1 MENQEV
7 EVPSN
12 FLGKGNEMNED
23 IRIFLVDGHE
33 LVRHGLRHML
43 EAEED
48 MMVLGDCADAEEALI
63 ETIRLHQNITL
74 IGTHMPGMNAI
85 EATRRL
91 KRDRLNHGNEVI
103 ILGESADYQAEA
115 FEAGAASY
123 LLKDITRVKLIQT
136 IRQVYQNRYPPKE
149 SAGSA
154 EELVDLVIPPPANA
168 ACLMRFMYQL
178 AEIFHD
184 DSNDSASIIRM
195 VIGSWDRGTVI
206 TTQPQPMAFSSFLI
220 ELANMPEVEKVEETG
235 EDSFQKHNQ
244 RMKAFRLSHSK
255 KTMRVTLNETG
266 MARQEL
272 SLVN

>member
-1 MENQEV
+1 
-7 EVPSN
+7 
-12 FLGKGNEMNED
+12 MNKD
-23 IRIFLVDGHE
+23 IRIFLVDGRE
-33 LVRHGLRHML
+33 LVRHGLRHMI
-43 EAEED
+43 EPEED

-235 EDSFQKHNQ
+235 EDSFQEHN
-244 RMKAFRLSHSK
+244 RRLKAFRLSHSK